1 MASRRILNYG
11 GGTRCGKMSALSY
24 RALFKHWH
32 SLSVLE
38 IIPNIYVNSS
48 FFDFC
53 FGKVLPLFNG
63 ASHKVLRVFNGAS
76 HDFRRMFN
84 RCRHMISGANHKFD
98 ACSMVPSM
106 IFDACS
112 MVPTIKFNACS
123 MVPAIKFVACSM
135 VPAINIRISS
145 FFQFRFLE
153 VVYEASNRNSTE
165 RQIGSH
171 GRSS

>member
-63 ASHKVLRVFNGAS
+63 ANHDFRRIINCCSHMISGAS
-76 HDFRRMFN
+76 HKFRRMFN
-84 RCRHMISGANHKFD
+84 RSRHMISGANHK
-98 ACSMVPSM
+98 VRR
-106 IFDACS
+106 
-112 MVPTIKFNACS
+112 VFNGAS
-123 MVPAIKFVACSM
+123 HKYTHP
-135 VPAINIRISS
+135 
-145 FFQFRFLE
+145 FLFPL
-153 VVYEASNRNSTE
+153 SLFG
-165 RQIGSH
+165 GSL
-171 GRSS
+171 

>member
-32 SLSVLE
+32 FLSVLE

-63 ASHKVLRVFNGAS
+63 ASHKVRCMFNGASHKVRRLFNGANHDFRRLFNGANHKIPCMFNGANHKVRRVFNGA
-76 HDFRRMFN
+76 
-84 RCRHMISGANHKFD
+84 NHKYTH
-98 ACSMVPSM
+98 P
-106 IFDACS
+106 
-112 MVPTIKFNACS
+112 
-123 MVPAIKFVACSM
+123 
-135 VPAINIRISS
+135 
-145 FFQFRFLE
+145 FLFPL
-153 VVYEASNRNSTE
+153 SLFG
-165 RQIGSH
+165 GSL
-171 GRSS
+171 

>member
-63 ASHKVLRVFNGAS
+63 ASHKVRRVFNGAN

-84 RCRHMISGANHKFD
+84 GANHKIRR
-98 ACSMVPSM
+98 M
-106 IFDACS
+106 
-112 MVPTIKFNACS
+112 FNGASHKIQCMFNGAS
-123 MVPAIKFVACSM
+123 HKYTHP
-135 VPAINIRISS
+135 
-145 FFQFRFLE
+145 FLFPL
-153 VVYEASNRNSTE
+153 SLFG
-165 RQIGSH
+165 GSL
-171 GRSS
+171 

>member
-38 IIPNIYVNSS
+38 IISNIYVNSS
-48 FFDFC
+48 FYDFC

-63 ASHKVLRVFNGAS
+63 ANHKVRRVFNGAS

-84 RCRHMISGANHKFD
+84 CCRHMISGANHDFRR
-98 ACSMVPSM
+98 M
-106 IFDACS
+106 
-112 MVPTIKFNACS
+112 FNGANH
-123 MVPAIKFVACSM
+123 K
-135 VPAINIRISS
+135 IRRMFNGASHKYTHP
-145 FFQFRFLE
+145 FLFPL
-153 VVYEASNRNSTE
+153 SL
-165 RQIGSH
+165 IGGSL
-171 GRSS
+171 

>member
-48 FFDFC
+48 FFDFFLAKYC
-53 FGKVLPLFNG
+53 L
-63 ASHKVLRVFNGAS
+63 
-76 HDFRRMFN
+76 
-84 RCRHMISGANHKFD
+84 
-98 ACSMVPSM
+98 CSMVPAM

-112 MVPTIKFNACS
+112 TA
-123 MVPAIKFVACSM
+123 AD
-135 VPAINIRISS
+135 
-145 FFQFRFLE
+145 
-153 VVYEASNRNSTE
+153 T
-165 RQIGSH
+165 
-171 GRSS
+171 

>member
-32 SLSVLE
+32 SLSVLK
-38 IIPNIYVNSS
+38 IIPNIYANSS

-63 ASHKVLRVFNGAS
+63 ANHKVRRVFNCCRYLITGTN

-84 RCRHMISGANHKFD
+84 GSNHKVRRVFIGANHDFRCMLNCYRHMITGASHDFRCMLNCCRHMISGANHKYTH
-98 ACSMVPSM
+98 P
-106 IFDACS
+106 
-112 MVPTIKFNACS
+112 
-123 MVPAIKFVACSM
+123 
-135 VPAINIRISS
+135 
-145 FFQFRFLE
+145 FLFPL
-153 VVYEASNRNSTE
+153 SLFG
-165 RQIGSH
+165 GSL
-171 GRSS
+171 

>member
-53 FGKVLPLFNG
+53 FGKVLTLFNG
-63 ASHKVLRVFNGAS
+63 ASHKVRRVFNGAS

-84 RCRHMISGANHKFD
+84 GAIHKIRRMFNRSRHMISGANHKNQ
-98 ACSMVPSM
+98 CM
-106 IFDACS
+106 
-112 MVPTIKFNACS
+112 FNGAS
-123 MVPAIKFVACSM
+123 HKYTHP
-135 VPAINIRISS
+135 
-145 FFQFRFLE
+145 FLFPL
-153 VVYEASNRNSTE
+153 SLFG
-165 RQIGSH
+165 GSL
-171 GRSS
+171 

>member
-1 MASRRILNYG
+1 MESRRILNYG

-32 SLSVLE
+32 FLSVLE

-63 ASHKVLRVFNGAS
+63 AN

-84 RCRHMISGANHKFD
+84 GANHKIRCMFNCCRHMISGANHKYTH
-98 ACSMVPSM
+98 P
-106 IFDACS
+106 
-112 MVPTIKFNACS
+112 
-123 MVPAIKFVACSM
+123 
-135 VPAINIRISS
+135 
-145 FFQFRFLE
+145 FLFPL
-153 VVYEASNRNSTE
+153 SLFG
-165 RQIGSH
+165 GSL
-171 GRSS
+171 